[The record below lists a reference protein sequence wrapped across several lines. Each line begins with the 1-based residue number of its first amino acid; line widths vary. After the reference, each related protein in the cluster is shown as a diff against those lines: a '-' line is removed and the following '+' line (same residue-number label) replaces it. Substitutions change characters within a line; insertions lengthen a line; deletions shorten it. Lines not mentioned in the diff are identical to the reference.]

1 MLRFWPVSRRFGDP
15 AGPGWGQWLS
25 SAQDSPVWR
34 HGEKAPAGRIEPA
47 SLLLSPGLVPEDPM
61 KRLALLLAFLLAV
74 GAARA
79 EAITV
84 GEIIELSKKGLSE
97 DVLLALIEIESK
109 VFPVDPETVQALKA
123 GGVSERVIAAMV
135 RHGRSKPLEPPPVLP
150 PAPEPLPPPQPQ
162 VVVIDHHDHEPVVR
176 EVAVPVPV
184 YVPVY
189 VRASRRGDRRVA
201 QPVVAT
207 GVAIGLPHSR
217 IGLSAPPPPPT
228 SDPPGWK
235 KSPYLK

>member
-1 MLRFWPVSRRFGDP
+1 MR
-15 AGPGWGQWLS
+15 
-25 SAQDSPVWR
+25 
-34 HGEKAPAGRIEPA
+34 
-47 SLLLSPGLVPEDPM
+47 
-61 KRLALLLAFLLAV
+61 RLALLLAFLMAV

-84 GEIIELSKKGLSE
+84 SEIIELSKKGLSE

-109 VFPVDPETVQALKA
+109 VFPVDSETVQALKA

-135 RHGRSKPLEPPPVLP
+135 RHGRSKPLERPRPAPPT
-150 PAPEPLPPPQPQ
+150 APEPPPAPQPQ
-162 VVVIDHHDHEPVVR
+162 VVVIDHHDHQPVVR
-176 EVAVPVPV
+176 EVPVAVPV

-189 VRASRRGDRRVA
+189 VRTPRHLEHRAA

-207 GVAIGLPHSR
+207 GAFIGLPHSR
-217 IGLSAPPPPPT
+217 IGLSAPPPKPT
-228 SDPPGWK
+228 SDPPYWK

>member
-1 MLRFWPVSRRFGDP
+1 
-15 AGPGWGQWLS
+15 
-25 SAQDSPVWR
+25 
-34 HGEKAPAGRIEPA
+34 
-47 SLLLSPGLVPEDPM
+47 M
-61 KRLALLLAFLLAV
+61 KRLALLLALLLAV

-135 RHGRSKPLEPPPVLP
+135 RHGRSTPLEPTPLS
-150 PAPEPLPPPQPQ
+150 PAPEPLPPPPPQ

-189 VRASRRGDRRVA
+189 VRTPRRGERRVT

-207 GVAIGLPHSR
+207 GVAIGLPQGR
-217 IGLSAPPPPPT
+217 IGLSAPPPKPTSDPPYWQVHVPLPRR